1 MPTQSDLLHH
11 VWCSGP
17 GPRHGH
23 VTANGLDPISHDYS
37 GPSLISLVPHPYL
50 SVLSLPSYPNGPITP
65 PSPSLYFLSA
75 TPSLAPTDGGWH
87 PARATLPSVYSLL
100 HVRLKASR
108 AAREC
113 QQPPLCAPG
122 RRHLLLMHLAVA
134 TTSPR
139 AWPSSLPTPRM
150 PHPHRRLLSTRLAVA
165 APIAA
170 ADIIRHMPARH
181 AQALVEIVDSM
192 TFSA

>member
-1 MPTQSDLLHH
+1 MPTQSYLLHH

-17 GPRHGH
+17 APRHGH
-23 VTANGLDPISHDYS
+23 VTANGLDPIRHDYP

-50 SVLSLPSYPNGPITP
+50 FVLSLPSYPNGPITP

-87 PARATLPSVYSLL
+87 PARATLLSVYSLL

-122 RRHLLLMHLAVA
+122 RRHLLLSTWPLPPPPLVPGRRRCLLLARLTLTA
-134 TTSPR
+134 AYFPR
-139 AWPSSLPTPRM
+139 A
-150 PHPHRRLLSTRLAVA
+150 
-165 APIAA
+165 
-170 ADIIRHMPARH
+170 
-181 AQALVEIVDSM
+181 
-192 TFSA
+192 